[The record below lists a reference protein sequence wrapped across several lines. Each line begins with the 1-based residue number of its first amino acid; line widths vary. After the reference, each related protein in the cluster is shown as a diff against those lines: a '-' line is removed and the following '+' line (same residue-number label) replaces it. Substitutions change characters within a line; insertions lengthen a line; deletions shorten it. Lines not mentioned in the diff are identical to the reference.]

1 MKEGIERAVDLVGR
15 AASWL
20 ALVIV
25 AVMATN
31 VVLRYLFSYGSVWA
45 QELEWHLLAP
55 LILFGIPY
63 ALLKGEHVRV
73 DVLYAKFSEKN
84 QLRVEVVS
92 QFLCILIAAAFVWLW
107 LGRPR
112 RAALPLGPQGADPR
126 RVRAP
131 RPAERGHPVG
141 RDRQAAPAPGCA
153 MSGQEILA
161 LCMLGSFFV
170 LLMAGV
176 PVAITLA
183 TVGFGFG
190 ALGFGTG
197 LFNLLPSRIYGVVA
211 NYQWLAIPL
220 FVFMGVMLEKSRLA
234 DDLLDVV
241 GHLAGG
247 LRGGMALGIIGVG
260 VLMGATTGIVGATV
274 ITLGLLTLPTLLKR
288 GYDPGIACGAICA
301 SGTLG
306 QIIPP
311 SLILILLA
319 DILQLSVGTLFAAAV
334 MPGMLLAALY
344 CVYIVIV
351 GMVKPHLVPPL
362 PQDERDALAR
372 RDLWIRFFK
381 VVVPP
386 VLLVFAVL
394 GSIIGGVA
402 APTEAASMGALGSII
417 VTAFAGRMSMKVLR
431 DVVQSVTKITAMMMF
446 ILVCAQVFSLSFR
459 GLHGEDIISRMF
471 EWLPGG
477 VAADIWFLMLLIFV
491 LGFFLEW
498 IEISYI
504 AVPLFL
510 PVFVSQG
517 VDLVWLAMLIC
528 VNLQTS
534 FLTPPFGWALFFLK
548 GVAPPEVSTRQIYL
562 GVLPFIA
569 LQVVAVVLVFLF
581 PQIALWL
588 PKTIGW

>member
-1 MKEGIERAVDLVGR
+1 MTGV
-15 AASWL
+15 
-20 ALVIV
+20 
-25 AVMATN
+25 
-31 VVLRYLFSYGSVWA
+31 
-45 QELEWHLLAP
+45 EW
-55 LILFGIPY
+55 
-63 ALLKGEHVRV
+63 
-73 DVLYAKFSEKN
+73 
-84 QLRVEVVS
+84 
-92 QFLCILIAAAFVWLW
+92 LCI
-107 LGRPR
+107 
-112 RAALPLGPQGADPR
+112 
-126 RVRAP
+126 
-131 RPAERGHPVG
+131 
-141 RDRQAAPAPGCA
+141 A
-153 MSGQEILA
+153 MLV
-161 LCMLGSFFV
+161 SFF
-170 LLMAGV
+170 LLLISGV
-176 PVAITLA
+176 PVALTLG
-183 TVGFGFG
+183 TVGFVFG
-190 ALGFGTG
+190 ILGFGTG
-197 LFNLLPSRIYGVVA
+197 LFNLLPARIYGVVA

-311 SLILILLA
+311 SLILILLS

-351 GMVKPHLVPPL
+351 GMVWPNKVPPI
-362 PQDERDALAR
+362 PRAERDAVSR
-372 RDLWIRFFK
+372 RQLWVRFFK

-386 VLLVFAVL
+386 VMLVFAVL
-394 GSIIGGVA
+394 GSIIAGIA
-402 APTEAASMGALGSII
+402 APTEAASMGALGSIL
-417 VTAFAGRMSMKVLR
+417 VTAFAGRMSWKVLR
-431 DVVQSVTKITAMMMF
+431 ETCQSTTKITAMMMF
-446 ILVCAQVFSLSFR
+446 ILICAQVFTLAFR
-459 GLHGEDIISRMF
+459 GLRGEDLIQALF
-471 EWLPGG
+471 DFLPGG

-491 LGFFLEW
+491 LGFFIEW

-510 PVFVSQG
+510 PVFVAQN

-534 FLTPPFGWALFFLK
+534 FLTPPFGWALFFLR
-548 GVAPPEVSTRQIYL
+548 GVAPPQVTTRHMYL

-569 LQVVAVVLVFLF
+569 MQVLAVVILFFF

-588 PKTIGW
+588 PKAIGW

>member
-1 MKEGIERAVDLVGR
+1 V
-15 AASWL
+15 
-20 ALVIV
+20 
-25 AVMATN
+25 
-31 VVLRYLFSYGSVWA
+31 
-45 QELEWHLLAP
+45 
-55 LILFGIPY
+55 
-63 ALLKGEHVRV
+63 
-73 DVLYAKFSEKN
+73 
-84 QLRVEVVS
+84 
-92 QFLCILIAAAFVWLW
+92 
-107 LGRPR
+107 
-112 RAALPLGPQGADPR
+112 
-126 RVRAP
+126 
-131 RPAERGHPVG
+131 
-141 RDRQAAPAPGCA
+141 
-153 MSGQEILA
+153 SGQEILA
-161 LCMLGSFFV
+161 ILMLGSFFV

-176 PVAITLA
+176 PVAITLG
-183 TVGFGFG
+183 TVGFVFG

-197 LFNLLPSRIYGVVA
+197 LFNLLPSRIFGVVA

-247 LRGGMALGIIGVG
+247 LRGGMAIGIIGVG

-274 ITLGLLTLPTLLKR
+274 ITLGLITLPTLLKR

-344 CVYIVIV
+344 CLYIVIV
-351 GMVKPHLVPPL
+351 GMVKPELVPPL
-362 PQDERDALAR
+362 PQEERDALAK

-394 GSIIGGVA
+394 GSIIAGVA
-402 APTEAASMGALGSII
+402 APTEAASMGAVGSIL
-417 VTAFAGRMSMKVLR
+417 VTAFAGRMTFKVLR
-431 DVVQSVTKITAMMMF
+431 DVVQSVTRITAMMMF
-446 ILVCAQVFSLSFR
+446 ILICAQVFSLSFR
-459 GLHGEDIISRMF
+459 GLHGEDLISMMF
-471 EWLPGG
+471 AWLPGG

-562 GVLPFIA
+562 GVIPFIGM
-569 LQVVAVVLVFLF
+569 QVLAVVLIFSF

-588 PKTIGW
+588 PKSIGW